1 MYRSLE
7 GTLGN
12 ERRRPEAWL
21 AVKGCGL
28 EVRQTLRKGS
38 EGC

>member
-12 ERRRPEAWL
+12 ERSGLEAWL

-28 EVRQTLRKGS
+28 KADLEKGI
-38 EGC
+38 